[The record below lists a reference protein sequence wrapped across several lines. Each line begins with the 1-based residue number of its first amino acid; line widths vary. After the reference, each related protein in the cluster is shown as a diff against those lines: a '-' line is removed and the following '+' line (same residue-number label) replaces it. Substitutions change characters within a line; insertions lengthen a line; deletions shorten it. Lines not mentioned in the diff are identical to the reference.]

1 MTHRLRI
8 LAILCLGV
16 MGAVPPPARAGSC
29 TPLLTDLS
37 NYVANNSSEEK
48 LPCLAPGPFS

>member
-1 MTHRLRI
+1 MTHRLLI

-16 MGAVPPPARAGSC
+16 MAAVPPPARAGSC

-37 NYVANNSSEEK
+37 NYVANR
-48 LPCLAPGPFS
+48 

>member
-16 MGAVPPPARAGSC
+16 MGAVPPPARAGLC
-29 TPLLTDLS
+29 MPLLTDLS